1 MNENIEKL
9 IESCGVK
16 LYDMESVTENGHKI
30 FRVYITSKDG
40 IDLEK
45 CEKISK
51 ILSPIF
57 DLNPPVSG
65 HYYFE
70 VSSPGIERNLKLP
83 KHFKASIGE
92 KVKIKLDN
100 EESIKGT
107 IQDADDDGVEVG
119 EDNNL
124 QKILYENIK
133 KARTYFEW

>member
-16 LYDMESVTENGHKI
+16 LYDTESVTENGHKI

-40 IDLEK
+40 INLGK
-45 CEKISK
+45 CEEISK

-57 DLNPPVSG
+57 DLNPPISG

-83 KHFKASIGE
+83 KHFKASVGE
-92 KVKIKLDN
+92 RVKINLDN
-100 EESIKGT
+100 EENIKG
-107 IQDADDDGVEVG
+107 IIKNADDDSVEVS

-124 QKILYENIK
+124 QKILYKNIK